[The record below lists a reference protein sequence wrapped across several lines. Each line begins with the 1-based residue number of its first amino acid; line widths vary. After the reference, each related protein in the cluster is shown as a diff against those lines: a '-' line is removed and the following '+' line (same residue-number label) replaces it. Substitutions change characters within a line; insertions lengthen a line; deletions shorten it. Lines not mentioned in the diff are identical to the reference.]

1 MATSTIKMTSSI
13 GYPDYSNKIAT
24 YQRGGANPFTIPQ
37 DGWLIGYFDNVG
49 AGGYSIYVT
58 INNVAIETIGSTVP
72 QGQGVGNVFCPVKA
86 GDVVTVR
93 MSSSSQGYNIGLY
106 GIRP

>member
-1 MATSTIKMTSSI
+1 MATSTVKKTSSI

-49 AGGYSIYVT
+49 AGGYSVYVS
-58 INNVAIETIGSTVP
+58 INNVTVETIGSSVP
-72 QGQGVGNVFCPVKA
+72 AGQGLGNIFYPVKA
-86 GDVVTVR
+86 GDTVAIR
-93 MSSSSQGYNIGLY
+93 IIGASQSYNFVLY